1 MFLLSVQTSK
11 ELEPQC
17 DDQITLDY
25 LSFHSH
31 YFPRPGVAELQCVQ
45 SRVGE
50 GGREGSFPCRSWF
63 VPLDNE
69 TFLLDSLWART
80 QWGGSGE
87 GRQIIANTNSQTS

>member
-31 YFPRPGVAELQCVQ
+31 YFPRPGVAELQRVQ
-45 SRVGE
+45 HRGE
-50 GGREGSFPCRSWF
+50 LPLLKLVHSIGQWGLSARLSLGG
-63 VPLDNE
+63 
-69 TFLLDSLWART
+69 T
-80 QWGGSGE
+80 QWAGSGE
-87 GRQIIANTNSQTS
+87 GRQVIDNNSSQTS